1 MLSLQ
6 NILSNEGAEFMDNL
20 LNKEVIVTEKL
31 NASTLSFKKEHKSEA
46 DLNRKLTF
54 YKGSGANKKEIT
66 IADRVMTTFY
76 ASGMTHINNLSKLI
90 IDRIPANWTFVCK

>member
-1 MLSLQ
+1 M
-6 NILSNEGAEFMDNL
+6 SNEGAEFMDNL

-66 IADRVMTTFY
+66 IADR
-76 ASGMTHINNLSKLI
+76 A
-90 IDRIPANWTFVCK
+90 DD